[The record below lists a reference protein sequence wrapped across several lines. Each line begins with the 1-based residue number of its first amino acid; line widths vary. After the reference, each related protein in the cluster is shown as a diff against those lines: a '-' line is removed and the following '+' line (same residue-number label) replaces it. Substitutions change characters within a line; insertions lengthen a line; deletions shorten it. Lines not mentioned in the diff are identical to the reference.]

1 MTTFIAKMA
10 TPGNGLL
17 EFYFASIQTIHGEKY
32 FVTIIDKETKSHVFY
47 MKKTGGFW
55 RIDTSVHKVQKRLL
69 DLEYNLAMLIQQ
81 KG

>member
-1 MTTFIAKMA
+1 MVCWNFISQ
-10 TPGNGLL
+10 
-17 EFYFASIQTIHGEKY
+17 ASQTIHGEKY

>member
-1 MTTFIAKMA
+1 MTTFIAKIA

-32 FVTIIDKETKSHVFY
+32 FVTTVDKETKSHVFC
-47 MKKTGGFW
+47 MKKRDGFW
-55 RIDTSVHKVQKRLL
+55 RIDTSLHKVQKWLL
-69 DLEYNLAMLIQQ
+69 DLEYDLAQLIQQ